1 MRLKGVSGV
10 GSRELL
16 LIAALALAILSFSSA
31 SPHFASV
38 DNAASV
44 LGNCV
49 ELLLLGLGLTLLLA
63 MGSIDVSVGVATG
76 LAAVLVGKL
85 VAAGAPAPLAAVAGP
100 LAGLGLGALSGALV
114 VLGRVP
120 AIVGTLGLF
129 GLYRTAIYG
138 ALGGQWL
145 SGLSPAL
152 TEALGVAPFGLPLVI
167 WVLALAYAS
176 AWVALRRLTFGPHL
190 FAIGQSVE
198 KARLAGV
205 PIVRTSLVAFLA
217 SGLLCGIAAS
227 FYVAEYRNVEPTTGA
242 TLALDAIAAV
252 VLGGT
257 SVLGGRASLL
267 GTVLGVLLIRVL
279 QNGLLLVGVPS
290 LWQTVV
296 TGAVLLVVLVGER
309 LVATVAARIASPRT
323 PSSLGSPP

>member
-1 MRLKGVSGV
+1 MAGV
-10 GSRELL
+10 GGRELL
-16 LIAALALAILSFSSA
+16 LLGACLLAALAFSLA
-31 SPHFASV
+31 SPHFATVENGS
-38 DNAASV
+38 SV
-44 LGNCV
+44 LRNSV

-85 VAAGAPAPLAAVAGP
+85 VAAGAPAPVAVVAGP
-100 LAGLGLGALSGALV
+100 LAGLALGAVAGALV

-129 GLYRTAIYG
+129 GLYRSAMFG

-145 SGLSPAL
+145 SGLPSTL
-152 TEALGVAPFGLPLVI
+152 TEALGIAPLGLPLVV
-167 WVLALAYAS
+167 WVVALAYAC
-176 AWVALRRLTFGPHL
+176 AWVALRRLSFGPHL

-205 PIVRTSLVAFLA
+205 PIVRTSLAAFLA
-217 SGLLCGIAAS
+217 SGLLCGIAAT
-227 FYVAEYRNVEPTTGA
+227 FYVAAYRNVEPTTGA

-267 GTVLGVLLIRVL
+267 GTALGVLLIRIL

-309 LVATVAARIASPRT
+309 AVASGA
-323 PSSLGSPP
+323 SSLVRTSRHRSAT

>member
-1 MRLKGVSGV
+1 MKGVPGI
-10 GSRELL
+10 GGREALL
-16 LIAALALAILSFSSA
+16 LIASLVAVLGFSLAT
-31 SPHFASV
+31 PHFASPG
-38 DNAASV
+38 NAAAI
-44 LGNCV
+44 LRNTV

-85 VAAGAPAPLAAVAGP
+85 VAAGAPAPVAAVAGP
-100 LAGLGLGALSGALV
+100 LAGLALGGVAGALV

-129 GLYRTAIYG
+129 GLYRTAIFG

-145 SGLSPAL
+145 SGLPPAL
-152 TEALGVAPFGLPLVI
+152 THLLGAAPFGLPLVVWI
-167 WVLALAYAS
+167 VALAYAC
-176 AWVALRRLTFGPHL
+176 AWLALRRLTFGPHL
-190 FAIGQSVE
+190 FAIGRSVE
-198 KARLAGV
+198 QARLAGV
-205 PIVRTSLVAFLA
+205 PVVRTRLAAFLA
-217 SGLLCGIAAS
+217 SGLLCGIAAT
-227 FYVAEYRNVEPTTGA
+227 FYVAAYRNVEPSTGA

-267 GTVLGVLLIRVL
+267 GTVLGVLLIRIL

-296 TGAVLLVVLVGER
+296 TGTVLLVVLVGER
-309 LVATVAARIASPRT
+309 AVAVVVPAATAAWAHRRRDAR
-323 PSSLGSPP
+323 